1 MNYKTAMGRVAALAS
16 DSEKAEQAAL
26 SVGDKAAADA
36 LRVIRRAIGEVEK
49 KVETY
54 FDLQD
59 KRFYNKRTE
68 K

>member
-1 MNYKTAMGRVAALAS
+1 MNYKTVTGRIAALAS

-26 SVGDKAAADA
+26 SVGDRAAADA
-36 LRVIRRAIGEVEK
+36 LRAVRKAVESLEK
-49 KVETY
+49 SVELY
-54 FDLQD
+54 YDLQD